1 MKRGFEE
8 KYPKKGNI
16 ILIQIYRKVNI
27 LNRILANT
35 RTIFHSRK
43 KLEFGQIGNIVLLW
57 GLGVGGCDRLDTH
70 LIVG

>member
-35 RTIFHSRK
+35 IFHSRK
-43 KLEFGQIGNIVLLW
+43 KLEFGQELATLLFCCGGW
-57 GLGVGGCDRLDTH
+57 GLGDALGLT
-70 LIVG
+70 LILL

>member
-27 LNRILANT
+27 LNRILANLKYSYN
-35 RTIFHSRK
+35 IPFEK
-43 KLEFGQIGNIVLLW
+43 KVRIWPNWQHCFVV
-57 GLGVGGCDRLDTH
+57 GVGGWGMRSA
-70 LIVG
+70 

>member
-57 GLGVGGCDRLDTH
+57 GWGLGDALGLT
-70 LIVG
+70 LILL

>member
-16 ILIQIYRKVNI
+16 ILIQIYRKVKGQYSI
-27 LNRILANT
+27 REK
-35 RTIFHSRK
+35 S
-43 KLEFGQIGNIVLLW
+43 EFGQIGNIVLLW
-57 GLGVGGCDRLDTH
+57 GLGVGGCARLDTH

>member
-43 KLEFGQIGNIVLLW
+43 KLEFGQIGKHCFVV
-57 GLGVGGCDRLDTH
+57 GVGGWGMRSA
-70 LIVG
+70 